1 MILKI
6 SGLDLDLQDQIGL
19 QTSTVF
25 KKNGTVYITP
35 SNLNCTLIIYW
46 FQAEWWRG
54 GGRHLCFGG
63 KKRPSLV
70 CTCKNS
76 QSAYCSCLFQSSFL
90 VCISVCL

>member
-25 KKNGTVYITP
+25 EKNGTVYITP
-35 SNLNCTLIIYW
+35 SNLNCTLIICW

-54 GGRHLCFGG
+54 GGDTCFLGE
-63 KKRPSLV
+63 KKGPH
-70 CTCKNS
+70 
-76 QSAYCSCLFQSSFL
+76 
-90 VCISVCL
+90 